1 MRRIKI
7 CAAQTDRRSHPW
19 ESPSLYKHAE
29 AQHKRSVSCLL
40 TLMGGSQSLD
50 LLKQGT
56 VVHSCLTEHLS
67 GGPMYYS
74 SGRVCSWI
82 SPCHGLFSLCPQW
95 CADGLMMRQV
105 SGRWRMHLAAA
116 DTCQKENLLMGKE
129 QLHSRCRLIKHCS
142 LLASDWPAHDRGDG
156 ETALCLSL
164 ITRQDAEE
172 NKLMC
177 LTHLPVTHLHLPDN
191 ASDTKCFH
199 YLLCMLTI
207 HKASAYQIT
216 IN

>member
-1 MRRIKI
+1 MRISLAVQT
-7 CAAQTDRRSHPW
+7 CWSSAQNKSDF
-19 ESPSLYKHAE
+19 
-29 AQHKRSVSCLL
+29 CLL

-50 LLKQGT
+50 LLKQAT

-67 GGPMYYS
+67 GEPMYYS

-105 SGRWRMHLAAA
+105 SGRWWIHLVAA
-116 DTCQKENLLMGKE
+116 DTCQKENLLMRRE
-129 QLHSRCRLIKHCS
+129 QLDSRCRLIKHCS
-142 LLASDWPAHDRGDG
+142 LLASDWPAHDRGDRK
-156 ETALCLSL
+156 TALCLSL

-177 LTHLPVTHLHLPDN
+177 LTHLPVTHLHLPYN

-199 YLLCMLTI
+199 YL
-207 HKASAYQIT
+207 
-216 IN
+216 